1 MKESLGVYLGVCLG
15 VCLRVGLGVEGG
27 GCSRDFSIRVMSQDP
42 SKTQTKNMVFEKF
55 GVVVGGGW
63 VVGVSVI
70 IASALVLLRQEL
82 RPVLENSLGQ

>member
-1 MKESLGVYLGVCLG
+1 MFQS
-15 VCLRVGLGVEGG
+15 
-27 GCSRDFSIRVMSQDP
+27 FSIRVMYQDP

-55 GVVVGGGW
+55 GV

>member
-1 MKESLGVYLGVCLG
+1 MSLVYESRPRPRTWSLKSLGWWW
-15 VCLRVGLGVEGG
+15 
-27 GCSRDFSIRVMSQDP
+27 
-42 SKTQTKNMVFEKF
+42 
-55 GVVVGGGW
+55 VVGGGW